1 MSMINLYGSYEEAKK
16 HLKTLKDFNL
26 PFDTQLLETELLE
39 YRRNNGIFELYDE
52 VVYCGGRVPHVY
64 RIEEI
69 HGDGSVTIVRNPSPT
84 QPHWSMQPTSYIR
97 HATDEEIKFGCRV
110 DQINAKI
117 LEKFG
122 GRENVATILENAE
135 GLRNVSTLGMTVTVE
150 RLRVAYEQI

>member
-1 MSMINLYGSYEEAKK
+1 MGIIETCGGYEKAKIYVKNLKY
-16 HLKTLKDFNL
+16 LKLNDAAELF
-26 PFDTQLLETELLE
+26 ETELLG
-39 YRRNNGIFELYDE
+39 YRRTNGIYEEGDTF
-52 VVYCGGRVPHVY
+52 VVLPGEAIIDTGGLICVISGLGGRWVW
-64 RIEEI
+64 
-69 HGDGSVTIVRNPSPT
+69 GSDGYSY
-84 QPHWSMQPTSYIR
+84 QAEYIR

-150 RLRVAYEQI
+150 RLRVAYES

>member
-1 MSMINLYGSYEEAKK
+1 MGIIETCGGYEKAKIYVAEFKKMNLSDAAE
-16 HLKTLKDFNL
+16 LF
-26 PFDTQLLETELLE
+26 ETELLE
-39 YRRNNGIFELYDE
+39 YRRANEIFELYDE
-52 VVYCGGRVPHVY
+52 VVYCGGKVPHVY
-64 RIEEI
+64 RIGEI
-69 HGDGSVTIVRNPSPT
+69 HGDGSITIVRNPTPT

-135 GLRNVSTLGMTVTVE
+135 GLRNVSTLGMTIPVE
-150 RLRVAYEQI
+150 RLRVAYES